1 MQILS
6 VFNPVW
12 ADETKTTIIL
22 DVFLSDEPT
31 TPSKMVV
38 RANAHEDYIRDL
50 FAVTLGGQ
58 FGPIAPYAA
67 PPVIYLDL
75 TARQLRLGLLGA
87 GITPTMV
94 DQVIGQLPSPQK
106 EAAQIEWEYANV
118 YNRDHPLVLQ
128 IAPAFNL
135 TTDQV
140 NQLWLAA
147 AQL

>member
-6 VFNPVW
+6 VSNPVW
-12 ADETKTTIIL
+12 SDEAKTTIIL
-22 DVFLSDEPT
+22 AVFLSDEPT

-50 FAVTLGGQ
+50 FSATLGGQ
-58 FGPIAPYAA
+58 FGPIAPYEA
-67 PPVIYLDL
+67 PPVVYPDL

-87 GITPTMV
+87 GITPAMV